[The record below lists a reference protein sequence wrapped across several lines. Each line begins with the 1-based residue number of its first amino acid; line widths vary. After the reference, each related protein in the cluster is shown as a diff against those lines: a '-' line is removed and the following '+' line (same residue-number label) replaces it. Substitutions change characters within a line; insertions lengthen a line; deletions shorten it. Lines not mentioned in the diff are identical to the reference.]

1 MKAFVTGGAGFLGS
15 ALVRQ
20 LVARGDEVVALA
32 RSDASARRLEELVAG
47 APADIGAGRVVRG
60 EVTDAAALREGMAGA
75 DAVFHVAGDYRIGIP
90 AGDRP
95 GMYASNVE
103 GTRAVLDAA
112 AAAGVGRVVHVSTAN
127 VFGNTHGRVVDE
139 TYRRPDRSFLSYYDE
154 TKFLAHE
161 LAVERAAAGQP
172 VVIVCSGGIYGPGDH
187 SELGRQIEQAAAG
200 GYRMRTFPGLGIS
213 LAYVDD
219 TAAGLVQ
226 AHDLGRPGE
235 VYILGGENV
244 TLGEVLDLTARATG
258 HGVPSLTLPRWLLR
272 AFIPLGRWVGP
283 RFGVGPDLAEAIR
296 ASDGVTYWVSSEK
309 ARREL
314 GYRPRDLVSGLAEL
328 LGGAAEGE
336 R

>member
-1 MKAFVTGGAGFLGS
+1 MHTGPYA
-15 ALVRQ
+15 
-20 LVARGDEVVALA
+20 
-32 RSDASARRLEELVAG
+32 
-47 APADIGAGRVVRG
+47 G
-60 EVTDAAALREGMAGA
+60 EVTDPAALREGMAGA

-112 AAAGVGRVVHVSTAN
+112 AAAGAGRVVYVSTAN
-127 VFGNTHGRVVDE
+127 VFGNTRGRVVDE

-154 TKFLAHE
+154 TKSLAHE
-161 LAVERAAAGQP
+161 LAEQRAAAGQP

-187 SELGRQIEQAAAG
+187 SELGRQIAQAAAG
-200 GYRMRTFPGLGIS
+200 GYRIRMFPGLGIS

-219 TAAGLVQ
+219 TAAGLML
-226 AHDLGRPGE
+226 AHDAGRPGE
-235 VYILGGENV
+235 TYILGGENV
-244 TLGEVLDLTARATG
+244 TLGRVLDLTARATG
-258 HGVPSLTLPRWLLR
+258 HTAPRLTLPSWALR
-272 AFIPLGRWVGP
+272 AFTPLGRWLGP

-328 LGGAAEGE
+328 LGRPVEGSGA
-336 R
+336 